1 MDLIWLI
8 ICLIVLGLVIA
19 FFLSK
24 SKSTDKSPSR
34 NDDIKPQSKNEEPQ
48 IDLVKLNLRIRKAAL
63 DKGVTESA
71 ENVIDQLI
79 ELIPAINQSEMA
91 GTDLKWTVNQIAT
104 EYLPNKCIGPYLNLS
119 PELRAQPEK
128 ISTVLENLNA
138 LSKELLDVDKLLT
151 SRDENEFK
159 KKATFLKH
167 RFNQNGDA

>member
-1 MDLIWLI
+1 MDLFWLI
-8 ICLIVLGLVIA
+8 ICLIVLGLVVV
-19 FFLSK
+19 FFYSK
-24 SKSTDKSPSR
+24 SKTPDKDSNQEGNKES
-34 NDDIKPQSKNEEPQ
+34 NSAAEEPE

-63 DKGVTESA
+63 DKSVTEIS

-104 EYLPNKCIGPYLNLS
+104 EYLPYKCIGPYLNLNA
-119 PELRAQPEK
+119 ELRAQPEK
-128 ISTVLENLNA
+128 ISTVLANLNA

-151 SRDENEFK
+151 SRDESEFK
-159 KKATFLKH
+159 NKATFLKH